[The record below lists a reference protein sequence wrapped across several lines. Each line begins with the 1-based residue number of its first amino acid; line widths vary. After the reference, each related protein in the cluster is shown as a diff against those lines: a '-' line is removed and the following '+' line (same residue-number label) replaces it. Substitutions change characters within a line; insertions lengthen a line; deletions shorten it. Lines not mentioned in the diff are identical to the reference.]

1 MKQSHPIPMTG
12 RGAFRRWILAAGLAV
27 AALSIAGAA
36 QAQER
41 YHHGPPHRGWEHRGP
56 PVYWRH
62 RLPPGYYYG
71 APPVV
76 VAPPPPVYYAPPPP
90 MVYGAPGLNIVIPI
104 R

>member
-1 MKQSHPIPMTG
+1 MEQLQSSLRP
-12 RGAFRRWILAAGLAV
+12 FRRWVVAVGVAA
-27 AALSIAGAA
+27 AALSIAGTA

-41 YHHGPPHRGWEHRGP
+41 GPYPPPYGWERHHRGP
-56 PVYWRH
+56 PPGYWHH
-62 RLPPGYYYG
+62 RPPPPGYYYG

-90 MVYGAPGLNIVIPI
+90 VVYSAPGLNIVIPI